1 MASLGDGRRKP
12 KRPTWES
19 WVEQQIRVGMERG
32 DFENLPG
39 KGQPLEGITPNG
51 AEMHHDENWWLKSK
65 LRRERLSYLPPTLAV
80 RKELEEAREAI
91 ADASREDVVRR
102 IIGDINQR
110 IRDVNRRGADGPSS
124 SVVPLDDEAVVER
137 WRTQPHR

>member
-1 MASLGDGRRKP
+1 MARLGEGGRKP
-12 KRPTWES
+12 KGSSWES

-32 DFENLPG
+32 EFENLPG
-39 KGQPLEGITPNG
+39 KGRPLEGITLG
-51 AEMHHDENWWLKSK
+51 AAEIHHDEDWWLKAK

-80 RKELEEAREAI
+80 RKELEEALAAI

-110 IRDVNRRGADGPSS
+110 IRDVNRRGAEGPPS
-124 SVVPLDDEAVVER
+124 SVVPLDEEAVVER
-137 WRTQPHR
+137 WRTQPQR